1 MRWRSTKDT
10 SAVFTCIYNV
20 PLHSPTHPRLRRL
33 SNFGWVTH
41 RESIVEV
48 SVCSSSAV
56 GTVGVDMNVFGM
68 RPVAPMPA
76 RGIRH
81 THYTS
86 GFVAALLIGAS
97 SAASADCTPQSADG
111 VTATCTGTTLNQGG
125 GAPGT
130 STDSYG
136 YGTLVES
143 GITVNVA
150 AGAANT
156 VTGTDNGIAVGDGT
170 VTNGAGAS
178 ITGGSYGVLAN
189 VGAIDVTNSGSIAG
203 TAGSGIFART
213 SATVTNN
220 AGASITGG
228 SFGIVANT
236 GAANVTNSGSITGT
250 SDTGIYAD
258 ANVTVTNNAGAS
270 ITGGNGIHSQSG
282 AANVTNS
289 GSITGTSD
297 RGIFAAT
304 DATVINNAG
313 ASITSAYT
321 GIVAF
326 SGAANVTNSG
336 SITST
341 SDIGIYGDFGSTVT
355 NNAGASISGGTYGIV
370 VANGSSVFNAGS
382 ISGGFAAIQ
391 FSGTGNTLTLAPG
404 SAITGNVLGT
414 GNDTFQLG
422 GSGAASFDVSQLGD
436 AAQYQGFGS
445 FNKIGSSTWT
455 LIGTS
460 TFTGPVSVDA
470 GTLSVNGDISSA
482 SGVTVNAGGTLAG
495 NGIVGTTT
503 INGGTL
509 APGNSIG
516 LLTVRGNL
524 AFTAASSY
532 MVEVSPS
539 NADRVNVTGT
549 AILGGA
555 AVNASFAPGTY
566 VTRQYTIV
574 NATGGVIGTFGSQ
587 VNTNLPANFTSK
599 LSYDANNAYLNLT
612 LDYVPPTPV
621 DPTPATP
628 TSPVYRPLNANQQN
642 VGNSLVGFFNRTGGI
657 PLAFGALTPAG
668 LSQVSGEV
676 ATGAQQTTF
685 DAMNLF
691 MGVLTDPFIS
701 GRGDSALPGAGATA
715 FAADDGRAN
724 AYAMFT
730 KAQSA
735 RDAHWTMWATG
746 FGGSQTTDGSAA
758 VGSNAATS
766 RIYGMA
772 VGADYW
778 FSPLTVA
785 GFSLAGGGTNFSV
798 EGGTG
803 RSDLVQAGAFVR
815 HTVGSA
821 YIAAAA
827 AYGWQEITTDRYV
840 TVAGIDHLR
849 ANFNANSYS
858 GRIEGGNRFVMP
870 WVGGIGLTPY
880 AAAQVTAF
888 DLPSYAE
895 STVSGAN
902 MFALAY
908 AGKTTTATR
917 TELGLRSDKSF
928 ALSDAILTLRG
939 RAAWVHGLNTDR
951 SVAATFQTLPGAS
964 FVVNGAA
971 QAANAALTTASVEMK
986 WMNGWSVAG
995 TFEGE
1000 FSEVTRSYA
1009 GKGVVRYA
1017 W

>member
-10 SAVFTCIYNV
+10 GAVFTCIYNV

-68 RPVAPMPA
+68 RPFTLTPA

-189 VGAIDVTNSGSIAG
+189 VGAIDVTNSGSITG

-213 SATVTNN
+213 GATVTNN

-289 GSITGTSD
+289 GSIT
-297 RGIFAAT
+297 
-304 DATVINNAG
+304 
-313 ASITSAYT
+313 
-321 GIVAF
+321 
-326 SGAANVTNSG
+326 
-336 SITST
+336 ST

-391 FSGTGNTLTLAPG
+391 FSGSGNTLTLAPG
-404 SAITGNVLGT
+404 SVITGNVLGT

-715 FAADDGRAN
+715 FAAEDGRAN

-730 KAQSA
+730 KAQSARA

-827 AYGWQEITTDRYV
+827 AYGWQDITTDRYV
-840 TVAGIDHLR
+840 TAAGIDHLR
-849 ANFNANSYS
+849 ASFNANSYS

-902 MFALAY
+902 MFPLAY
-908 AGKTTTATR
+908 DGKTTTAAR

-928 ALSDAILTLRG
+928 ALGDAILTLRG
-939 RAAWVHGLNTDR
+939 RAAWAHGFNTDR
-951 SVAATFQTLPGAS
+951 SVSATFQTLPGAS